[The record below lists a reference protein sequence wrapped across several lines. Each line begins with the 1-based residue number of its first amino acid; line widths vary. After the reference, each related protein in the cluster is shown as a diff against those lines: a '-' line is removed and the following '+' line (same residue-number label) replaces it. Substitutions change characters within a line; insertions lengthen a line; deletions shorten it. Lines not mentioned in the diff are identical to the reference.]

1 MARFFGKVGFA
12 IIEETRPSIYEEVYH
27 ERSYKGDLVRKSRQW
42 TPTENLND
50 DIQIYNDVSI
60 IADSFAIM
68 NLGFMRYVHWL
79 DQDFEISSASV
90 DNDRHR
96 ITLSLGGVFNVQD
109 RNRIT
114 T

>member
-1 MARFFGKVGFA
+1 MARFIGKVGFA
-12 IIEETRPSIYEEVYH
+12 IIEETRPSIYEEVYR
-27 ERSYKGDLVRKSRQW
+27 ERTYKGDLVRKTRQW
-42 TPTENLND
+42 SPSEHLND
-50 DIQIYNDVSI
+50 NLQINNDISI

-68 NLGFMRYVHWL
+68 NLGVMRYVYWL
-79 DQDFEISSASV
+79 NQYFEITSASL

-109 RNRIT
+109 SNRIT